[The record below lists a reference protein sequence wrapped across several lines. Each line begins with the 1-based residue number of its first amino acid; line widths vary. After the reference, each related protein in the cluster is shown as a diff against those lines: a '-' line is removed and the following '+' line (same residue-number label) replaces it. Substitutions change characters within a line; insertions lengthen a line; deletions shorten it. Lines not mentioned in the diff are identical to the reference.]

1 MKEFIKNVKIEHTQ
15 ESALQKLETLGLP
28 NSKTEE
34 YRYFKIKDLLQ
45 KEWDIHTKQN
55 TNLMEGKD
63 IVIVDGAL
71 QGFPKDMGID
81 VSFSNEFDIDLEHF
95 DPIYYLGHTLC
106 GSNLQIRFKKDCDV
120 KIRQV
125 FTKSDKMIPYRIS
138 LFIENGVKVRLLDLL
153 EDMGSSNLFAC
164 SGYDIFVDK
173 EADFTLIMEKT
184 TFKND
189 STYIFSHSVKVEEN
203 AVANIH
209 SFDFG
214 EGKSLQ
220 LYKATLQKNSHINS
234 YHLLF
239 SKSDSNI
246 GTVSKIIH
254 EDENAKSIQKSKNI
268 LQDKTKAIF
277 DALIKIENS
286 AKGSITHQNS
296 QAILL
301 NDGALMASKPQLEIY
316 IDDVEASHGSTIGEL
331 DKDQLFYLRSRGISE
346 AEAKKLLI
354 LAFANEMI
362 DVIEDDDIKEF
373 LHSSFDRSYYD
384 KANIEC
390 ISTCHNCENTVFKKA

>member
-1 MKEFIKNVKIEHTQ
+1 MKKLIKDIKIEHTQ
-15 ESALQKLETLGLP
+15 ELALKKLETLGLP
-28 NSKTEE
+28 NSKIEE

-106 GSNLQIRFKKDCDV
+106 SGNLQIRFKKDCDV

-153 EDMGSSNLFAC
+153 EDMDSSNLFAC
-164 SGYDIFVDK
+164 SGYDVFVDK
-173 EADFTLIMEKT
+173 EADFTLITEKT

-209 SFDFG
+209 SFDLG

-254 EDENAKSIQKSKNI
+254 EGENAKSIQKSKNI